1 MLEHINHLPLTP
13 LVAAADAGEPLMR
26 LSPWQVGFAAALILL
41 CGLLSVILRLG
52 VERSLFWAGVRTIVQ
67 LLLIGLVLRWVFSV
81 DRWYFVLAVMTL
93 MTIIAGV
100 AAVRR
105 TSRRYGG
112 MWTDSLVSIWASSWL
127 ITAFA
132 IFVVVQPH
140 GAWYQPQYT
149 IPLLGMILGN
159 ALTATSLGLGR
170 LTDELINRRAEVET
184 LLALGATRW
193 EAARDPVRT
202 AIRTGMVPIINAMMV
217 VGLVSLPGMMT
228 GQILSGVDPMEAVK
242 YQIVIMF
249 LIAAAVSLGVV
260 AAVLLG
266 YRRLFTAS
274 HQFRYDRIRSAA
286 T

>member
-1 MLEHINHLPLTP
+1 MQQIATSLLNALF
-13 LVAAADAGEPLMR
+13 AAADAGQPLTQ
-26 LSPWQVGFAAALILL
+26 LSPWQVGFAAGLILL
-41 CGLLSVILRLG
+41 CGLISIILRLSM
-52 VERSLFWAGVRTIVQ
+52 ERTLLWAGVRTVVQ

-93 MTIIAGV
+93 MTVIAGV

-105 TSRRYGG
+105 TNRRYPG
-112 MWTDSLVSIWASSWL
+112 MWTDSLVTIWASSWL

-132 IFVVVQPH
+132 IFVVVHPP

-159 ALTATSLGLGR
+159 ALTGTSLGLGR
-170 LTDELINRRAEVET
+170 LTDELIARRAEVET

-193 EAARDPVRT
+193 EAARDMVRT
-202 AIRTGMVPIINAMMV
+202 AIRTGMVPIINTMMI

-249 LIAAAVSLGVV
+249 LIAAATSLGVV
-260 AAVLLG
+260 GTVLLG
-266 YRRLFTAS
+266 YRRLFTTS
-274 HQFRYDRIRSAA
+274 HQFRYERIRSVG